1 MHAPFVGLGSNS
13 RAPRPSGISTRPADR
28 RSVARVADAV
38 EDVAK
43 QKGERSVLHLVPFG
57 GSERVR
63 RLSSL
68 SFRHDIGPQTPV
80 RVDLRSRRT
89 SKGGRLKPNFIAA
102 RVLNGFVLS
111 KVYVHSSHLVAGKEA
126 VRGRPT
132 KRPGTSRDTQAANPR
147 RVFFPGELGL
157 LPEALNLCVALRFRC
172 LPDCAANSFLAECR
186 LRRRDPSTSSTSG
199 GGLGFLYLCK

>member
-1 MHAPFVGLGSNS
+1 MEGRHVVGLGSNS

-38 EDVAK
+38 EDVVAK

-157 LPEALNLCVALRFRC
+157 FAGGVESMRGAPFSLLAGLRGQ
-172 LPDCAANSFLAECR
+172 LVSCR
-186 LRRRDPSTSSTSG
+186 MQTPPA
-199 GGLGFLYLCK
+199 